1 MSNASVYI
9 TWGSSIAGR
18 ETKGLEVFG
27 DALQHHAKWK
37 QEGKITDHKAYLA
50 THGDY
55 DRFAGCIILEGEV
68 DKLRAL
74 IDTDDWKLLELR
86 ARHVVNNVQVV
97 HCIGGNEIMKAI
109 ELATTARKQLG
120 ITT

>member
-1 MSNASVYI
+1 MSDASIYI
-9 TWGSSIAGR
+9 TWGSAIAGR

-37 QEGKITDHKAYLA
+37 QEGKITEHRTYLA

-55 DRFAGCIILEGEV
+55 DHFAGCIVLEGDV
-68 DKLRAL
+68 AKLRAL
-74 IDTDDWKLLELR
+74 S